1 MRGMSAGN
9 GGIAVI
15 SEKQIKMLWAL
26 ARQLGLNDEG
36 FHEMIKGLTGKDSIK
51 DLMLDDVHAVVD
63 KFAQA
68 GVKVK
73 KGRKPA
79 RDLPENVFEIITPEQ
94 TNFIRYLEEK
104 LGWQDNPKRLMG
116 FSKKIIG
123 KGKPGTKEEGIKII
137 LALKQMVVKE
147 SVAKAI
153 EDVHQK
159 N

>member
-1 MRGMSAGN
+1 MRGMSEGT

-15 SEKQIKMLWAL
+15 SEKQIRLIWSL
-26 ARQLGLNDEG
+26 ARQLGLDNEN
-36 FHEMIKGLTGKDSIK
+36 FHEMVKGCTGKDSIK
-51 DLMLDDVHAVVD
+51 DITLDDVHAVVK

-68 GVKVK
+68 GAKVK
-73 KGRKPA
+73 KVRKPA
-79 RDLPENVFEIITPEQ
+79 RDLPENVLEIITPEQ

-123 KGKPGTKEEGIKII
+123 KEKPRTKEEGIKII
-137 LALKQMVVKE
+137 LALKHMVVKE
-147 SVAKAI
+147 SMAKAI